1 MKKVAILN
9 YDPKSAEIYAAQIEN
24 VFSNNII
31 VEKYSINSSP
41 LNKPIKAD
49 LVLVQNEDVYEK
61 TKGCIPE
68 DTPIMFCYRT
78 ISKDGYYKILNLPE
92 HSDIYILD
100 ETMEMSKDIISI
112 IYEKGIRNLTLLPS
126 CPENIHELKN
136 KTVIILGESSMLP
149 KDAKEI
155 INIGSSLLDIITIV
169 SLGFRLKLDYLIQ
182 NKDIQSSYSEIIPA
196 NYGLADLLGKFN
208 ITEGML
214 NVLLSIIE
222 DGVIGININGI
233 VSSINDKARKILE
246 IKEENLNSCNAID
259 ILPSIPFSEV
269 LQKRR
274 PVKDLLI
281 KINGYDVIMSI
292 EPIFHSGKLFGAYA
306 IMKEFGEA
314 ELKQHKFRTRII
326 GKGHKAKYN
335 FSNIVGSSE
344 EITKCKEMAMR
355 MADSNSTVLIT
366 GDSGTGK
373 ELFAQAI
380 HNNSVRRSYQ
390 FVVINCGA
398 LPENLLESELFG
410 YEEGSFT
417 GARKGGKPGL
427 FELAHNGTLFLDEIG
442 EMPLSLQSRLLRA
455 IQERQVMRLGG
466 DRLIDIDVRLIA
478 ATNRNLSEMVRKGE
492 FREDLFYRLNVLK
505 LRIPS
510 LNSRK
515 EDIPLIVE
523 SLKTAFNGNFT
534 LNDSALDALMKHDW
548 RGNVRELK
556 NYVEYLVN
564 LNIDKVDASD
574 LPFYGDA
581 PEDAPKPGMQKERFS
596 EGSQLSPLEA
606 LRDAAGKT
614 LDSHIFVLRQLE
626 KGFRENKRLGRRSI
640 YKECECSNL
649 FISEQEIRTILM
661 NLERCGMARI
671 LKGRGGSVITET
683 GLEVLNLLKQQK

>member
-1 MKKVAILN
+1 MKTVAILN
-9 YDPKSAEIYAAQIEN
+9 YDPKSADIYGAQIEN
-24 VFSNNII
+24 VFSNNVI
-31 VEKYSINSSP
+31 VEKYSINNGP
-41 LNKPIKAD
+41 LTGTIKAD

-61 TKGCIPE
+61 TKHNIPE
-68 DTPIMFCYRT
+68 DTSIMFCYRT
-78 ISKDGYYKILNLPE
+78 ISKEGYYKILNLPE
-92 HSDIYILD
+92 HSEVYILD

-112 IYEKGIRNLTLLPS
+112 IYEKGIRNLTLLPA
-126 CPENIHELKN
+126 CPDNIHDLRN
-136 KTVIILGESSMLP
+136 KTVILLGESSILP

-169 SLGFRLKLDYLIQ
+169 SLGFRLKLDYLIK

-214 NVLLSIIE
+214 NVLLNVIE
-222 DGVIGININGI
+222 DGVIGIDLNGI
-233 VSSINDKARKILE
+233 ISSINGKARQILE
-246 IKEENLNSCNAID
+246 IKEENLSNCNAVTL
-259 ILPSIPFSEV
+259 LPNIPFSEV

-281 KINGYDVIMSI
+281 KINGYDVIVSV

-326 GKGHKAKYN
+326 GKGHVAKYN
-335 FSNIVGSSE
+335 FSNIVGTSE
-344 EITKCKEMAMR
+344 EITNCKEKAMR

-380 HNNSVRRSYQ
+380 HNNSIRRNYQ

-478 ATNRNLSEMVRKGE
+478 ATNRNISEMVRNGE

-505 LRIPS
+505 LKVPS

-515 EDIPLIVE
+515 QDIPLIIE
-523 SLKTAFNGNFT
+523 SLKKAFNGSFT
-534 LNDSALDALMKHDW
+534 LADSAVEALMKHDW

-564 LNIDKVDASD
+564 LDMETVEAQD
-574 LPFYGDA
+574 LPFYDDDLA
-581 PEDAPKPGMQKERFS
+581 EVPEEKMTRGIDRNCVRN
-596 EGSQLSPLEA
+596 SPLEL
-606 LRDAAGKT
+606 LRETAGKT
-614 LDSHIFVLRQLE
+614 IDSHLFVLSQLE
-626 KGFRENKRLGRRSI
+626 KGYRENKRLGRRSI
-640 YKECECSNL
+640 YKECENNSL

-661 NLERCGMARI
+661 NLERCGLAKI

-683 GLEVLNLLKQQK
+683 GLKLLKSL

>member
-1 MKKVAILN
+1 MKTIAILN
-9 YDPKSAEIYAAQIEN
+9 YDPKSAAIYAAQIEN
-24 VFSNNII
+24 VFSNNI
-31 VEKYSINSSP
+31 VVKKYSINNAP
-41 LNKPIKAD
+41 VVGTIQAD
-49 LVLVQNEDVYEK
+49 LVLVQDEDVFEK
-61 TKGCIPE
+61 SKGSIPE

-78 ISKDGYYKILNLPE
+78 ISKDGYYKILNIPE
-92 HSDIYILD
+92 HSEVYILD
-100 ETMEMSKDIISI
+100 ETLEMAKDIISI
-112 IYEKGIRNLTLLPS
+112 IYEKGIRSLTLLPA
-126 CPENIHELKN
+126 CPENIRELKN
-136 KTVIILGESSMLP
+136 KTVIILGESSKIP
-149 KDAKEI
+149 ADAKEI
-155 INIGSSLLDIITIV
+155 INIGSSLLDIITII

-182 NKDIQSSYSEIIPA
+182 NKDIQSSYSEILPA

-214 NVLLSIIE
+214 NVLLNITE
-222 DGVIGININGI
+222 DGVISINIKGEVN
-233 VSSINDKARKILE
+233 SMNEKAKRILE
-246 IKEENLNSCNAID
+246 MSDEQLINCNAID
-259 ILPSIPFSEV
+259 RLPGIPFSDV
-269 LQKRR
+269 LEKRR
-274 PVKDLLI
+274 PIKDMLL
-281 KINGYDVIMSI
+281 KINGYDVILSI

-335 FSNIVGSSE
+335 FKDIVGNSE
-344 EITKCKEMAMR
+344 EITNCKEKAMR

-380 HNNSVRRSYQ
+380 HNNSIRRNYQ

-455 IQERQVMRLGG
+455 LQERQVMRLGG

-478 ATNRNLSEMVRKGE
+478 ATNRNISEMVRKGE

-505 LRIPS
+505 LKIPS

-515 EDIPLIVE
+515 EDIPLILE
-523 SLKTAFNGNFT
+523 SLKKAFNGSFT
-534 LNDSALDALMKHDW
+534 LADSAVEALMKHDW

-564 LNIDKVDASD
+564 LNIETVEASD
-574 LPFYGDA
+574 LPFYDDDFTEI
-581 PEDAPKPGMQKERFS
+581 PEDKTPRNTHREHLHS
-596 EGSQLSPLEA
+596 SPLE
-606 LRDAAGKT
+606 LLKETAGKT
-614 LDSHIFVLRQLE
+614 MDSHLFVLKQLE

-640 YKECECSNL
+640 YKECENNSL

-661 NLERCGMARI
+661 NLEKCGMAKI

-683 GLEVLNLLKQQK
+683 GLEILKGL

>member
-1 MKKVAILN
+1 MKTVAILN
-9 YDPKSAEIYAAQIEN
+9 YDPKSADIYGAQIEN
-24 VFSNNII
+24 VFSNNVI
-31 VEKYSINSSP
+31 VEKYSINNGP
-41 LNKPIKAD
+41 LTGTIKAD

-61 TKGCIPE
+61 TKHNIPE
-68 DTPIMFCYRT
+68 DTSIMFCYRT
-78 ISKDGYYKILNLPE
+78 ISKEGYYKILNLPE
-92 HSDIYILD
+92 HSEVYILD

-112 IYEKGIRNLTLLPS
+112 IYEKGIRNLTLLPA
-126 CPENIHELKN
+126 CPDNIHDLRN
-136 KTVIILGESSMLP
+136 KTVILLGESSILP

-169 SLGFRLKLDYLIQ
+169 SLGFRLKLDYLIK

-214 NVLLSIIE
+214 NVLLNVIE
-222 DGVIGININGI
+222 DGVIGIDLNGI
-233 VSSINDKARKILE
+233 ISSINGKARQILE
-246 IKEENLNSCNAID
+246 IKEENLSNCNAVTL
-259 ILPSIPFSEV
+259 LPNIPFSEV

-281 KINGYDVIMSI
+281 KINGYDVIVSV

-326 GKGHKAKYN
+326 GKGHVAKYN
-335 FSNIVGSSE
+335 FSNIVGTSE
-344 EITKCKEMAMR
+344 EITNCKEKAMR

-380 HNNSVRRSYQ
+380 HNNSIRRNYQ

-478 ATNRNLSEMVRKGE
+478 ATNRNISEMVRNGE

-505 LRIPS
+505 LKVPS

-515 EDIPLIVE
+515 QDIPLIIE
-523 SLKTAFNGNFT
+523 SLKKAFNGSFT
-534 LNDSALDALMKHDW
+534 LADSAVEALMKHDW

-564 LNIDKVDASD
+564 LNMETVEAPD
-574 LPFYGDA
+574 LPFYDDDLA
-581 PEDAPKPGMQKERFS
+581 EVPEEKMTRGIDRNCVRN
-596 EGSQLSPLEA
+596 SPLEL
-606 LRDAAGKT
+606 LRETAGKT
-614 LDSHIFVLRQLE
+614 IDSHLFVLRQLE
-626 KGFRENKRLGRRSI
+626 KGYRENKRLGRRSI
-640 YKECECSNL
+640 YKECENNSL

-661 NLERCGMARI
+661 NLERCGLAKI

-683 GLEVLNLLKQQK
+683 GLELLKGL

>member
-1 MKKVAILN
+1 MKTIALLN
-9 YDPKSAEIYAAQIEN
+9 YDQKSAEIYAAQIKN

-31 VEKYSINSSP
+31 VNEYSINNGTIPENIS
-41 LNKPIKAD
+41 AD
-49 LVLVQNEDVYEK
+49 LVLVQDEDVYEK
-61 TKGCIPE
+61 SKESIPE

-78 ISKDGYYKILNLPE
+78 LSKEGYYKILNLPE
-92 HSDIYILD
+92 HSEVYILD
-100 ETMEMSKDIISI
+100 ETLEMAKDIISI
-112 IYEKGIRNLTLLPS
+112 IYEKGIRNLTLIPA
-126 CPENIHELKN
+126 CPENIQDLRN
-136 KTVIILGESSMLP
+136 KTVIILGVSSTLP
-149 KDAKEI
+149 NDAKEI

-196 NYGLADLLGKFN
+196 NYGLAELLGKFN

-214 NVLLSIIE
+214 NVLLNAIE
-222 DGVIGININGI
+222 DGVVSIDING
-233 VSSINDKARKILE
+233 SLNSLNERARQILD
-246 IKEENLNSCNAID
+246 IRDENPNSCNAIESF
-259 ILPSIPFSEV
+259 PCIPFSEV

-274 PVKDLLI
+274 PVKDMLT
-281 KINGYDVIMSI
+281 KINGYDVIVSI

-335 FSNIVGSSE
+335 FSSIIGSSH
-344 EITKCKEMAMR
+344 EIASCKEKAMR

-380 HNNSVRRSYQ
+380 HNNSVRRNYQ

-442 EMPLSLQSRLLRA
+442 EMPIALQSRLLRV
-455 IQERQVMRLGG
+455 IQERQVMRVGG

-478 ATNRNLSEMVRKGE
+478 ATNRNLNEMVMKGE

-505 LRIPS
+505 LKVPS

-515 EDIPLIVE
+515 EDIPLIAE
-523 SLKTAFNGNFT
+523 SLKKAFNGSFT
-534 LNDSALDALMKHDW
+534 LADSAVDALMKHDW

-564 LNIDKVDASD
+564 LDIETVEASD
-574 LPFYGDA
+574 LPFYGED
-581 PEDAPKPGMQKERFS
+581 PEETQAGTAVIEY
-596 EGSQLSPLEA
+596 SQSSPIEM
-606 LRDAAGKT
+606 LRETAGKT
-614 LDSHIFVLRQLE
+614 MDSHIFVLRQLE
-626 KGFRENKRLGRRSI
+626 IGLKENKRLGRRSI
-640 YKECECSNL
+640 YKECENNSL

-661 NLERCGMARI
+661 NLEKCGMARI
-671 LKGRGGSVITET
+671 LKGRGGSVITEI
-683 GLEVLNLLKQQK
+683 GLEALKQI

>member
-1 MKKVAILN
+1 MKTIALLN
-9 YDPKSAEIYAAQIEN
+9 YDPKSAEIYAAQIES

-31 VEKYSINSSP
+31 VKKYSINTGPVSGT
-41 LNKPIKAD
+41 IHAD
-49 LVLVQNEDVYEK
+49 LVLVQDEDVYEK
-61 TKGCIPE
+61 SKRSIPE

-92 HSDIYILD
+92 HSEVYILD
-100 ETMEMSKDIISI
+100 ETLEMAKDIISI
-112 IYEKGIRNLTLLPS
+112 IYEKGIRNLTLLPA
-126 CPENIHELKN
+126 CPENIQDLRN
-136 KTVIILGESSMLP
+136 KTVIILGVSSAMP
-149 KDAKEI
+149 HDAKEI

-214 NVLLSIIE
+214 NVLLNVIE
-222 DGVIGININGI
+222 DGVVSIDINGGLN
-233 VSSINDKARKILE
+233 SLNERARQILE
-246 IKEENLNSCNAID
+246 IRDENLNSCNAIER
-259 ILPSIPFSEV
+259 LPNIPFSEV

-274 PVKDLLI
+274 PVKDMLI
-281 KINGYDVIMSI
+281 KINGYDVIVSV

-335 FSNIVGSSE
+335 FNNIVGGSE
-344 EITKCKEMAMR
+344 EITSCKEKAMR

-380 HNNSVRRSYQ
+380 HNNSVRRNYQ

-442 EMPLSLQSRLLRA
+442 EMPISLQSRLLRV
-455 IQERQVMRLGG
+455 IQERQVMRVGG

-478 ATNRNLSEMVRKGE
+478 ATNRNISEMVRKGE

-505 LRIPS
+505 LKVPS

-523 SLKTAFNGNFT
+523 SLKKAFNGSFT
-534 LNDSALDALMKHDW
+534 LADSAVEALMNHDW

-564 LNIDKVDASD
+564 LNIETVEASD
-574 LPFYGDA
+574 LPFYGDD
-581 PEDAPKPGMQKERFS
+581 PEEALASKICVGEGKEFIQ
-596 EGSQLSPLEA
+596 GSPLGM
-606 LRDAAGKT
+606 LRETAGKT
-614 LDSHIFVLRQLE
+614 IDSHIFVLRQLE
-626 KGFRENKRLGRRSI
+626 KGLKENKRLGRRSI
-640 YKECECSNL
+640 YKECENNSL

-661 NLERCGMARI
+661 NLEKCGMARI

-683 GLEVLNLLKQQK
+683 GLEVLKEL

>member
-1 MKKVAILN
+1 MKTIALLN
-9 YDPKSAEIYAAQIEN
+9 YDQKSAEIYGAQIKN
-24 VFSNNII
+24 IFSNNII
-31 VEKYSINSSP
+31 VNEYSIN
-41 LNKPIKAD
+41 NGPIPETISAD
-49 LVLVQNEDVYEK
+49 LVLVQDEDVYEK
-61 TKGCIPE
+61 SKGSIPE

-78 ISKDGYYKILNLPE
+78 LSKEGYYKILNLPE
-92 HSDIYILD
+92 HSEVYILD
-100 ETMEMSKDIISI
+100 ETLEMAKDIISI
-112 IYEKGIRNLTLLPS
+112 IYEKGIRNLTLLPA
-126 CPENIHELKN
+126 CPENIQDLRN
-136 KTVIILGESSMLP
+136 KTVIILGVSSALP
-149 KDAKEI
+149 DDAKEI

-169 SLGFRLKLDYLIQ
+169 SLGFRLKLDYLIK

-214 NVLLSIIE
+214 NVLLNVIE
-222 DGVIGININGI
+222 DGVISIDINGVI
-233 VSSINDKARKILE
+233 SNLNEKARQILE
-246 IKEENLNSCNAID
+246 IREENLSSCNAID
-259 ILPSIPFSEV
+259 LLPNIPFSEV

-274 PVKDLLI
+274 PVKDMLI
-281 KINGYDVIMSI
+281 KINGYDVIVSI

-306 IMKEFGEA
+306 VMKEFGEA

-335 FSNIVGSSE
+335 FNNIVGSSE
-344 EITKCKEMAMR
+344 EIANCKEKAMR

-380 HNNSVRRSYQ
+380 HNNSVRRNYQ

-398 LPENLLESELFG
+398 LPESLLESELFG

-442 EMPLSLQSRLLRA
+442 EMPISLQSRLLRVL
-455 IQERQVMRLGG
+455 QERQVMRLGG

-478 ATNRNLSEMVRKGE
+478 ATNRNISEMVRKGE

-505 LRIPS
+505 LKVPS

-515 EDIPLIVE
+515 EDIPLIAE
-523 SLKTAFNGNFT
+523 SLKKAFNGSFT
-534 LNDSALDALMKHDW
+534 LADSAVDALMKHDW

-564 LNIDKVDASD
+564 LNIETVEASD
-574 LPFYGDA
+574 LPFYGDD
-581 PEDAPKPGMQKERFS
+581 PEETLAVNISREYKES
-596 EGSQLSPLEA
+596 SPLEL
-606 LRDAAGKT
+606 LRETAGKT
-614 LDSHIFVLRQLE
+614 IDSHIFVLRQLE
-626 KGFRENKRLGRRSI
+626 KGLKENKRLGRRSI
-640 YKECECSNL
+640 YKECENKSL

-661 NLERCGMARI
+661 NLEKCGMARI

-683 GLEVLNLLKQQK
+683 GLEALKQL

>member
-1 MKKVAILN
+1 VK
-9 YDPKSAEIYAAQIEN
+9 
-24 VFSNNII
+24 
-31 VEKYSINSSP
+31 KYSINTGPVSD
-41 LNKPIKAD
+41 IIHAD
-49 LVLVQNEDVYEK
+49 LVLVQDEDVYEK
-61 TKGCIPE
+61 SKRCIPE

-78 ISKDGYYKILNLPE
+78 ISKDGYYKILNLPD
-92 HSDIYILD
+92 HSEVYILD
-100 ETMEMSKDIISI
+100 ETLEMAKDIISI
-112 IYEKGIRNLTLLPS
+112 IYEKGIRNLTLLPA
-126 CPENIHELKN
+126 CPENIQDLRN
-136 KTVIILGESSMLP
+136 KTVIILGVSSTLP
-149 KDAKEI
+149 DDAKEI

-169 SLGFRLKLDYLIQ
+169 SLGFRLKMDYLIK
-182 NKDIQSSYSEIIPA
+182 NKDIQSSYSEMIPA

-222 DGVIGININGI
+222 DGVISIDINGVI
-233 VSSINDKARKILE
+233 SNLNEKARQILG
-246 IKEENLNSCNAID
+246 IKDENLNNCNAID
-259 ILPSIPFSEV
+259 LLPNIPFNEV

-274 PVKDLLI
+274 PVKEILI
-281 KINGYDVIMSI
+281 KINGYDVIVSI

-306 IMKEFGEA
+306 VMKEFGEA

-335 FSNIVGSSE
+335 FNNIVGNSE
-344 EITKCKEMAMR
+344 EIANCKEKAVR

-380 HNNSVRRSYQ
+380 HNNSVRRNYQ

-398 LPENLLESELFG
+398 LPESLLESELFG

-442 EMPLSLQSRLLRA
+442 EMPISLQSRLLRVL
-455 IQERQVMRLGG
+455 QERQVMRLGG

-478 ATNRNLSEMVRKGE
+478 ATNRNINEMVRKGE

-505 LRIPS
+505 LKVPS

-515 EDIPLIVE
+515 EDIPLIIE
-523 SLKTAFNGNFT
+523 SLKKSFNGSFT
-534 LNDSALDALMKHDW
+534 LADSAVDALMNHDW

-564 LNIDKVDASD
+564 LNIEKVEASD
-574 LPFYGDA
+574 LPFYGDDF
-581 PEDAPKPGMQKERFS
+581 EETQVENTCR
-596 EGSQLSPLEA
+596 EYSQSSPLEM
-606 LRDAAGKT
+606 LRETAGKT
-614 LDSHIFVLRQLE
+614 ID
-626 KGFRENKRLGRRSI
+626 
-640 YKECECSNL
+640 
-649 FISEQEIRTILM
+649 
-661 NLERCGMARI
+661 
-671 LKGRGGSVITET
+671 
-683 GLEVLNLLKQQK
+683 

>member
-1 MKKVAILN
+1 MKTIAILN
-9 YDPKSAEIYAAQIEN
+9 YDPKSAAIYAAQIEN
-24 VFSNNII
+24 VFSNNI
-31 VEKYSINSSP
+31 VVKKYSINNAPVSGT
-41 LNKPIKAD
+41 IHAD
-49 LVLVQNEDVYEK
+49 LVLVQDEDVFEK
-61 TKGCIPE
+61 SKGSIPE

-78 ISKDGYYKILNLPE
+78 ISKDGYYKILNIPE
-92 HSDIYILD
+92 HSEVYILD
-100 ETMEMSKDIISI
+100 ETLEMAKDIISI
-112 IYEKGIRNLTLLPS
+112 IYEKGIRSLTLLPA
-126 CPENIHELKN
+126 CPENIRELKN
-136 KTVIILGESSMLP
+136 KTVIILGESSKIP
-149 KDAKEI
+149 ADAKEI
-155 INIGSSLLDIITIV
+155 INIGSSLLDIITII

-182 NKDIQSSYSEIIPA
+182 NKDIQSSYSEILPA

-214 NVLLSIIE
+214 NVLLNITE
-222 DGVIGININGI
+222 DGVISINIKGEVN
-233 VSSINDKARKILE
+233 SMNEKAKRILE
-246 IKEENLNSCNAID
+246 ISDDQLINCNAID
-259 ILPSIPFSEV
+259 RLPGIPFSDV
-269 LQKRR
+269 LEKRR
-274 PVKDLLI
+274 PIKDMLL
-281 KINGYDVIMSI
+281 KINGYDVILSI

-335 FSNIVGSSE
+335 FNNIVGNSE
-344 EITKCKEMAMR
+344 EITNCKEKAMR

-380 HNNSVRRSYQ
+380 HNNSIRRNYQ

-398 LPENLLESELFG
+398 LPESLLESELFG

-455 IQERQVMRLGG
+455 LQERQVMRLGG

-478 ATNRNLSEMVRKGE
+478 ATNRNISEMVRKGE

-505 LRIPS
+505 LKVPS

-515 EDIPLIVE
+515 EDIPLILE
-523 SLKTAFNGNFT
+523 NLKKAFNGSFT
-534 LNDSALDALMKHDW
+534 LADSAVDALMKHDW

-564 LNIDKVDASD
+564 LNIETVEASD
-574 LPFYGDA
+574 LPFYDDDLA
-581 PEDAPKPGMQKERFS
+581 EIPEDKTPRNTHREYVNS
-596 EGSQLSPLEA
+596 SPLEL
-606 LRDAAGKT
+606 LRETAGKT
-614 LDSHIFVLRQLE
+614 MDSHMFVLRQLE

-640 YKECECSNL
+640 YKECENNSL

-661 NLERCGMARI
+661 NLEKCGMAKI

-683 GLEVLNLLKQQK
+683 GLEILKGL

>member
-1 MKKVAILN
+1 MKTIALLN
-9 YDPKSAEIYAAQIEN
+9 YDQRSAEIYAAQIKN
-24 VFSNNII
+24 VFSNNVI
-31 VEKYSINSSP
+31 VKEYSINSG
-41 LNKPIKAD
+41 PIPEAISAD
-49 LVLVQNEDVYEK
+49 LVLVQDEDIYER
-61 TKGCIPE
+61 TKLSIPE
-68 DTPIMFCYRT
+68 DIPIMFCYRT

-92 HSDIYILD
+92 HSEVYILD
-100 ETMEMSKDIISI
+100 ETMEMAKDIISI
-112 IYEKGIRNLTLLPS
+112 IYEKGIRNLTLLPA
-126 CPENIHELKN
+126 CPENIRDLKN
-136 KTVIILGESSMLP
+136 KTVIILGKSSILP
-149 KDAKEI
+149 EDAKELV
-155 INIGSSLLDIITIV
+155 NIGSSLLDIITII

-214 NVLLSIIE
+214 NVLLNAIE
-222 DGVIGININGI
+222 DGVVSIDINGGLN
-233 VSSINDKARKILE
+233 SLNERARQILD
-246 IKEENLNSCNAID
+246 IRDENLNSCDAMERLAN
-259 ILPSIPFSEV
+259 IPFSEV

-274 PVKDLLI
+274 PVKDLLA
-281 KINGYDVIMSI
+281 KINGYDVIVSI

-335 FSNIVGSSE
+335 FSSIVGSSH
-344 EITKCKEMAMR
+344 EIASCKEKAMR

-380 HNNSVRRSYQ
+380 HNNSVRRNYQ

-442 EMPLSLQSRLLRA
+442 EMPISLQSRLLRV
-455 IQERQVMRLGG
+455 IQERQVMRVGG

-478 ATNRNLSEMVRKGE
+478 ATNRNISEMVRKGE

-505 LRIPS
+505 LKVPS

-523 SLKTAFNGNFT
+523 SLKKAFNGNFT
-534 LNDSALDALMKHDW
+534 LTDSAVDALMKHDW

-564 LNIDKVDASD
+564 LNIEQVNASD
-574 LPFYGDA
+574 LPFHGDDTEEVQVA
-581 PEDAPKPGMQKERFS
+581 KASGEC
-596 EGSQLSPLEA
+596 SQSSPLGM
-606 LRDAAGKT
+606 LREAAGKT
-614 LDSHIFVLRQLE
+614 IDSHIFVLKQLE
-626 KGFRENKRLGRRSI
+626 KGFRDNKRLGRRSI
-640 YKECECSNL
+640 HKECESKSL

-661 NLERCGMARI
+661 NLEKCGLARI

-683 GLEVLNLLKQQK
+683 GLEVLKQI

>member
-1 MKKVAILN
+1 MKTLAILN
-9 YDPKSAEIYAAQIEN
+9 YDPKSAEIYSAQIEN
-24 VFSNNII
+24 IFSNNII
-31 VEKYSINSSP
+31 VEKYSINDGP
-41 LNKPIKAD
+41 LVGTIKAD

-61 TKGCIPE
+61 TKGSIPE

-78 ISKDGYYKILNLPE
+78 ISKEGYYKILNLPE
-92 HSDIYILD
+92 HSEIYVLD
-100 ETMEMSKDIISI
+100 ETLEMSKDIISI
-112 IYEKGIRNLTLLPS
+112 IYEKGIRNLTLLPA
-126 CPENIHELKN
+126 CPESIHDLKN
-136 KTVIILGESSMLP
+136 KTVIILGESSILP

-169 SLGFRLKLDYLIQ
+169 SLGFRLKLDYLIK

-214 NVLLSIIE
+214 NVLLNIIE
-222 DGVIGININGI
+222 DGVIGIDLNGTI
-233 VSSINDKARKILE
+233 SSLNGKARQILE
-246 IKEENLNSCNAID
+246 IKDENLNNCNAIYL
-259 ILPSIPFSEV
+259 LPHIPFSEV

-281 KINGYDVIMSI
+281 KINGYDVIVSI

-306 IMKEFGEA
+306 LMKEFGEA

-326 GKGHKAKYN
+326 GKGHKAKYD

-344 EITKCKEMAMR
+344 EITQCKEKAMR

-380 HNNSVRRSYQ
+380 HNNSIRRSYQ

-478 ATNRNLSEMVRKGE
+478 ATNRNLTEMVRNGE

-505 LRIPS
+505 LKIPS

-523 SLKTAFNGNFT
+523 SLKHAFNGSFT
-534 LNDSALDALMKHDW
+534 LSDSAKESMMKHDW

-564 LNIDKVDASD
+564 LNIEHVEAED
-574 LPFYGDA
+574 LPFYEDDA
-581 PEDAPKPGMQKERFS
+581 EVFPAQSLQEAKPPGQAQSPVDALKE
-596 EGSQLSPLEA
+596 
-606 LRDAAGKT
+606 AAGKT
-614 LDSHIFVLRQLE
+614 IDSHIFVLRQLE
-626 KGFRENKRLGRRSI
+626 KGYRENKRLGRRSI
-640 YKECECSNL
+640 YKECENNSL
-649 FISEQEIRTILM
+649 FISEQEIRTILV
-661 NLERCGMARI
+661 NLEKCGMARI
-671 LKGRGGSVITET
+671 LKGRGGSVITEK
-683 GLEVLNLLKQQK
+683 GLEALKLLT